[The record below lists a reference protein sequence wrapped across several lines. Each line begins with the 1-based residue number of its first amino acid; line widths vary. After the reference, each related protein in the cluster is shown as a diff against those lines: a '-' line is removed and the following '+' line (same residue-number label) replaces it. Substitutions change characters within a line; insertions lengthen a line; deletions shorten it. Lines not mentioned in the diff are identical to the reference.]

1 MVKFN
6 ITISGV
12 RYNLEFDN
20 TQEALEFIQNY
31 VVWDELRLKPISF
44 SASVQEQDKN
54 DN

>member
-31 VVWDELRLKPISF
+31 IVWDELRLKPINF

>member
-6 ITISGV
+6 ITISNV

-20 TQEALEFIQNY
+20 TQEALEFIKNY
-31 VVWDELRLKPISF
+31 IVWDELRLKPINF